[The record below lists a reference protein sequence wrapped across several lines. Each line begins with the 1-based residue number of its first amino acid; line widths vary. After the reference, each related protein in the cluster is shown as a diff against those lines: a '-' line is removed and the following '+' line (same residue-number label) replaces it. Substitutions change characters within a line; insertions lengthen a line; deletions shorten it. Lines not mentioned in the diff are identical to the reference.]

1 MAGGRN
7 HSEVLWFGE
16 GDLHAAS
23 LRVEKGTALVLQD
36 WELLLLLPALD
47 AAPLAKIPSV
57 RWDLVLRPDAESG
70 ENLSLSR

>member
-36 WELLLLLPALD
+36 RELLLLPALD